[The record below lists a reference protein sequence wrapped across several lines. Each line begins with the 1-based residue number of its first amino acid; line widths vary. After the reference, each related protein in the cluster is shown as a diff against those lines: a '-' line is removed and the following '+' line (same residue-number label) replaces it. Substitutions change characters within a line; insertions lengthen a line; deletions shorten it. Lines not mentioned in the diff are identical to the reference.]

1 MFFGLGVFGDFV
13 DLLGV
18 LIILCMFLFVLDSD
32 LGFRIFVIVEFG
44 LDNIFCLKKLRIFM
58 FIGVVMN

>member
-1 MFFGLGVFGDFV
+1 
-13 DLLGV
+13 
-18 LIILCMFLFVLDSD
+18 MFLFVLDSD

-58 FIGVVMN
+58 FIGVVMNWIKINLS